1 MKKYEKY
8 TPKKQKIAKWQ
19 LGAII
24 GGGSLF
30 LVATII
36 LIVLFAENV
45 FTENVLVWCLVAL
58 FLAFFIGGIV
68 FYFTCF
74 NNKKGY

>member
-8 TPKKQKIAKWQ
+8 TPKKHKIEKWQ

-36 LIVLFAENV
+36 LIVLFAENI

-58 FLAFFIGGIV
+58 VLAFLIGGVV
-68 FYFTCF
+68 FYFTCL
-74 NNKKGY
+74 NKKEY